1 MAPRGTVNNGTFVS
15 RATKVGAVGVAGAA
29 TAAAAYVGY
38 KALTGIPDAS
48 SNSKYMGN
56 FRFPLDLINSEIDRN
71 FYIDIKF
78 QEYQRRSIFN
88 SPFLKAKGGIQLPI
102 PAQLRDVT
110 SVNWNKANG
119 EGLVGA
125 GIEQFL
131 NEKNNITS
139 LGGGQGSSL
148 ADRLSNLNTSIGN
161 VFTAGAAGAA
171 AKGLAAAGGA
181 ATPQALQLA
190 GLAMNPFLTMLF
202 TGPEFKEH
210 TFTWDLAPRNAK
222 ESETLMKI
230 INAFKS
236 NMLPAMQPGTGGI
249 FLKYPNIANI
259 TLYPDEDFLYKFKP
273 CAVKSLSVNFNGGGT
288 PSFFKG
294 TNAPTMV
301 NLTVS
306 FTEIEYWLKEDIEDP
321 SGNMRSQG
329 AIGGGATSQNT
340 PVVTRSN
347 TGRAAGPV

>member
-1 MAPRGTVNNGTFVS
+1 MAPRGTVNNGSFVS
-15 RATKVGAVGVAGAA
+15 KAAKYGTVGVAGAA

-88 SPFLKAKGGIQLPI
+88 QPFLKAKGGIQLPI
-102 PAQLRDVT
+102 PAQLRDTT
-110 SVNWNKANG
+110 SVRWQGANG

-139 LGGGQGSSL
+139 LGGGQGTGL
-148 ADRLSNLNTSIGN
+148 ADRLSSLNTSLGN
-161 VFTAGAAGAA
+161 VGTALGAGAVTQGLMKAAGAAGAQ
-171 AKGLAAAGGA
+171 G
-181 ATPQALQLA
+181 LQLA
-190 GLAMNPFLTMLF
+190 GLAQNPFMTMLF
-202 TGPEFKEH
+202 NSPEFKEH
-210 TFTWDLAPRNAK
+210 TFSWTLAPRNAQ

-249 FLKYPNIANI
+249 FLKYPNMAMI

-294 TNAPTMV
+294 TNAPTIV
-301 NLTVS
+301 DLSVS

-321 SGNMRSQG
+321 SGGMRGQG
-329 AIGGGATSQNT
+329 AIGGATSQNT